1 MMRPLTAALSIIAV
15 LLSALL
21 AASCSEPERTTAS
34 SATEPARPTAV
45 VTEPKPAAPPSVDEE
60 STPKLDEPIA
70 KSPPTTDDSPRAE
83 KPAPVP
89 PVESKFIQP
98 FPDVRVNLAT
108 REVQFAAIV
117 CLTEGW
123 LEQIVCSP
131 NTREHETLMVT
142 DVRPSNL
149 HAAMLLAKYES
160 GTPGRW
166 KYEDDRYSVI
176 PPTGTAVEVL
186 VRYTN
191 AAGEV
196 VEHPVNEWV
205 RDHRGE
211 TDFPNRPW
219 VFGGSRL
226 EPNPES
232 MGPGEHYVAD
242 MTGSVIGLVT
252 FGDELLGWRQVLSD
266 QAAVS
271 EPEWEANGR
280 AMPPVGTPVTV
291 ILRPI
296 EDAESEDSSGSS
308 AD

>member
-1 MMRPLTAALSIIAV
+1 MMRPFSAAILTFAV
-15 LLSALL
+15 LLSALV
-21 AASCSEPERTTAS
+21 AVSCNEPERTTTS
-34 SATEPARPTAV
+34 TTSEPSPPTVV
-45 VTEPKPAAPPSVDEE
+45 VTQPKPAAPPSAGEE
-60 STPKLDEPIA
+60 STRAAEEPIA
-70 KSPPTTDDSPRAE
+70 KTPPKTEDAPRVE
-83 KPAPVP
+83 EPAPTK
-89 PVESKFIQP
+89 PVESRFIQP

-117 CLTEGW
+117 CLNEGW

-142 DVRPSNL
+142 EVRPSNL
-149 HAAMLLAKYES
+149 HAAMLLAKYEA

-166 KYEDDRYSVI
+166 KYEDDRYSVV
-176 PPTGTAVEVL
+176 PPTGTAVQVL

-191 AAGEV
+191 AEGEV
-196 VEHPVNEWV
+196 VEHPVHRWV

-211 TDFPNRPW
+211 SEFPDRPW

-226 EPNPES
+226 APNPES

-280 AMPPVGTPVTV
+280 AMPPIRTPVTV
-291 ILRPI
+291 ILRPV
-296 EDAESEDSSGSS
+296 ESGDDAPSGSS